1 MISDFHTDILTET
14 TGDLPQ
20 FYYDNN
26 IITAVFRGERAFA
39 EAVKIAERGRLI
51 AFEDVGY
58 DDFDIEKLTAFNP
71 IYVGITWNG
80 ENRFGF
86 GCKYSE
92 GLKPEGKRL
101 ITLLNERNI
110 AVDTAHISK
119 GGFKDIID
127 NAKIVVNSHTCF
139 SGVYEHKRN
148 IDDYQIKEIV
158 ERGGVIGVTFV
169 GYFMTGDKKCKISD
183 LIRQIDYFCQKFGTD
198 NLAIGSDFYG
208 TDFLPEGF
216 KNYEGYDKV
225 KEYLSVNLGYKNDDI
240 DKILYKNLADFT
252 KRIKRLNNAVD
263 NIV

>member
-14 TGDLPQ
+14 AGDLPQ

-26 IITAVFRGERAFA
+26 IITAVFRGERTFA

-58 DDFDIEKLTAFNP
+58 DDFDIDKLAAFNP

-86 GCKYSE
+86 GCDYSE

-119 GGFKDIID
+119 GGFKDIVD

-139 SGVYEHKRN
+139 SGVYENKRN
-148 IDDYQIKEIV
+148 INDYQIKKIV

-169 GYFMTGDKKCKISD
+169 GYFMTGYKKCEISD
-183 LIRQIDYFCQKFGTD
+183 LIRQIDYFCQNFGTD

-208 TDFLPEGF
+208 TDFLPEGLET
-216 KNYEGYDKV
+216 YEGYDKL

-252 KRIKRLNNAVD
+252 KQIKRLNNAVD

>member
-20 FYYDNN
+20 FYCDNN
-26 IITAVFRGERAFA
+26 IITAVFRGKRAFA

-101 ITLLNERNI
+101 IKLLNERNI

-169 GYFMTGDKKCKISD
+169 GYFMTGDKRCKISD
-183 LIRQIDYFCQKFGTD
+183 LIRQIDYFCQKFGAD

-208 TDFLPEGF
+208 TDFLPEGLEA
-216 KNYEGYDKV
+216 YEGYGKV

>member
-1 MISDFHTDILTET
+1 MISDFHTDVLTET
-14 TGDLPQ
+14 TGELPQ
-20 FYYDNN
+20 LYYDNN
-26 IITAVFRGERAFA
+26 IITAVFRGDRSFSE
-39 EAVKIAERGRLI
+39 VMKIAERGRLI

-58 DDFDIEKLTAFNP
+58 DDFDIDKLSAFNP
-71 IYVGITWNG
+71 IYVGLTWNG

-86 GCKYSE
+86 GCNYSD

-101 ITLLNERNI
+101 ISLLNERNI

-158 ERGGVIGVTFV
+158 ERGGIIGVTFV
-169 GYFMTGDKKCKISD
+169 GYFMTGNKKCELSD
-183 LIRQIDYFCQKFGTD
+183 LIRQIDYFCQKFGAD

-208 TDFLPEGF
+208 TDFLPDGLGD
-216 KNYEGYDKV
+216 YEGYDKV
-225 KEYLSVNLGYKNDDI
+225 KRYLSVILGYKNDDI
-240 DKILYKNLADFT
+240 DKILYKNLAIFT
-252 KRIKRLNNAVD
+252 KQIKTL
-263 NIV
+263 

>member
-26 IITAVFRGERAFA
+26 IITAVFRGERTFA

-58 DDFDIEKLTAFNP
+58 HDFDIDKLAAFNP

-86 GCKYSE
+86 GCNYTE
-92 GLKPEGKRL
+92 GLKPEGNRL
-101 ITLLNERNI
+101 IGLLNERNI

-158 ERGGVIGVTFV
+158 ERDGVIGVTFV

-208 TDFLPEGF
+208 TDFLPEGLET
-216 KNYEGYDKV
+216 YEGYGKV

>member
-20 FYYDNN
+20 FYCDNN
-26 IITAVFRGERAFA
+26 IITAVFRGKRAFA

-58 DDFDIEKLTAFNP
+58 YDFDIDKLTAFNP

-101 ITLLNERNI
+101 IKLLNERNI

-169 GYFMTGDKKCKISD
+169 GYFMTGDKRCKISD
-183 LIRQIDYFCQKFGTD
+183 LIRQIDYFCQKFGAD

-208 TDFLPEGF
+208 TDFLPEGLEA
-216 KNYEGYDKV
+216 YEGYGKV